1 MIEQDSIKKTALDV
15 SLITLVDRTLAI
27 PSSAIVEVIHVTVP
41 QVVGK
46 MPRWFLGFLPW
57 QGLRIPFIS
66 FEGICG
72 AGFKINNTSNIL
84 ILKTITPT
92 LQCKFIALLIQ
103 DVPMARP
110 ITEDMVI
117 DVVGDL
123 SKYELENIKINEF
136 VAKIPDMP
144 AIERLL
150 VQTAVLV

>member
-1 MIEQDSIKKTALDV
+1 MIEQESIQKTVLDM
-15 SLITLVDRTLAI
+15 SLVTLVDRTLAI
-27 PSSAIVEVIHVTVP
+27 PSSAIIEVVNITVP

-57 QGLRIPFIS
+57 QGLRVPFIS
-66 FEGICG
+66 FEGVCG
-72 AGFKINNTSNIL
+72 SGFKINNTSNIL
-84 ILKTITPT
+84 ILKTIMPT

-103 DVPMARP
+103 DVPMTCS

-144 AIERLL
+144 ALEKLL
-150 VQTAVLV
+150 VKTGVLV